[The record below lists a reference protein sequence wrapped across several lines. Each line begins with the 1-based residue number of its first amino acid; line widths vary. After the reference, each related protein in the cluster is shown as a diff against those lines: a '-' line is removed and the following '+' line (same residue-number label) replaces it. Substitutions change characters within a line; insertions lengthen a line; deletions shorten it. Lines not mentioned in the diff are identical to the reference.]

1 MSGHV
6 AANSQTK
13 RPFVPGM
20 GVDWLLPLYDPITT
34 LLGLGRAR
42 QELLRQAELRPGDR
56 VLDIGCGTGSLVVL
70 TKTSYPSVDVVGVD
84 PDDRALARAARKA
97 RRANASIQLHR
108 GFSDAL
114 EYPDGTFDRVLSS
127 FMFHHLGR
135 EEKARTLREVRR
147 VLRADGSLHLLDF
160 GGGDS
165 EGRRSRLP
173 RLHSHHRLSDN
184 DACTILGL
192 LEHAGFVSPTKT
204 REHAVLGGFAR
215 TVYYRAGGR

>member
-1 MSGHV
+1 MKSE
-6 AANSQTK
+6 TK

-20 GVDWLLPLYDPITT
+20 GVDWLLALYDPITT

-42 QELLRQAELRPGDR
+42 QELLRQAELRSGHR

-70 TKTSYPSVDVVGVD
+70 TKTSYPHVDVVGVD

-97 RRANASIQLHR
+97 RRANASLQLHR

-114 EYPDGTFDRVLSS
+114 DYPDGTFDRVLSS

-184 DACTILGL
+184 DASTILRL
-192 LEHAGFVSPTKT
+192 LEHAGFVNPTKT

>member
-1 MSGHV
+1 VSGHV

-13 RPFVPGM
+13 RPFLPGM

-34 LLGLGRAR
+34 LLGLDHAR
-42 QELLRQAELRPGDR
+42 RELLRQAELHPSHR

-70 TKTSYPSVDVVGVD
+70 AKTSYPSVDVVGVD

-97 RRANASIQLHR
+97 RRAGASIQFNR

-114 EYPDGTFDRVLSS
+114 DYPNGTFDRVLSS

-135 EEKARTLREVRR
+135 DEKARTLQEVRR
-147 VLRADGSLHLLDF
+147 VLSADGRLHLLDF

-165 EGRRSRLP
+165 AGRSRLP
-173 RLHSHHRLSDN
+173 RLHWHHRLTDN
-184 DACTILGL
+184 DERTILEL
-192 LEHAGFVSPTKT
+192 LEDAGFRNSTKT
-204 REHAVLGGFAR
+204 GEHAVFGGFAR